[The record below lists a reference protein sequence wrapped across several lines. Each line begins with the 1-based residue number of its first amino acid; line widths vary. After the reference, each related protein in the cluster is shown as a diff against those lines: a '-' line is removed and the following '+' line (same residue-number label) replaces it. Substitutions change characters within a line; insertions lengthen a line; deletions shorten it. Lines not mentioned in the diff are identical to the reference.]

1 MKARDLLAQPGP
13 LLVDG
18 GLSTQLERLGHRLDD
33 PLWTARTLLE
43 DPGAVIA
50 AHRAFVDAGAR
61 IVTTASYQAS
71 RTGFVAAGRSAR
83 EADDALAASV
93 QAARQ
98 ATVGREVLVAASVG
112 PYGAITHDGAE
123 YRGRYG
129 LSHEQLVTFHA
140 ERIEVLLAAQPDLLA
155 VETIPD
161 VDELRAIVEALPGHV
176 PAWISV
182 TTADG
187 AHVRA
192 GQPIDEVAAVIAG
205 HDGIVAVGVNCSEPE
220 MVAPALQRLRARSD
234 LPLVA
239 YPNAGGTWDATT
251 RTWMN
256 PRTAPALAV
265 GEWIAAGASIVGGCC
280 GTDAADIAA
289 MRGAISRTSRSS
301 DPSDR

>member
-98 ATVGREVLVAASVG
+98 ATVGRDVLVAASVG

-220 MVAPALQRLRARSD
+220 MVAPALRCLRARTD

-251 RTWMN
+251 RTWTD

-289 MRGAISRTSRSS
+289 MRGAISRMSRSS

>member
-1 MKARDLLAQPGP
+1 MRDLLAQPAP
-13 LLVDG
+13 VLIDG

-33 PLWTARTLLE
+33 PLWTARTLLD
-43 DPGAVIA
+43 DPRAVIA

-61 IVTTASYQAS
+61 VVTTASYQVS
-71 RTGFVAAGRSAR
+71 RAGFVAAGRSAS
-83 EADDALAASV
+83 EADDALLAAV

-98 ATVGREVLVAASVG
+98 ATAGRDVLVAASLG

-129 LSHEQLVTFHA
+129 LSHDQLVTFHG
-140 ERIEVLLAAQPDLLA
+140 ERIEVLLAAEPDLFA

-161 VDELRAIVEALPGHV
+161 VDELRAIIEVLPRHV

-192 GQPIDEVAAVIAG
+192 GQPIDEVASVVAG
-205 HDGIVAVGVNCSEPE
+205 HDGLVAVGVNCSEPLD
-220 MVAPALQRLRARSD
+220 VAPLLRALRARTT
-234 LPLVA
+234 LPLIA
-239 YPNAGGTWDATT
+239 YPNAGGRWDATT
-251 RTWMN
+251 RTWTS

-265 GEWIAAGASIVGGCC
+265 GEWIDAGASIVGGCC
-280 GTDAADIAA
+280 GTDAGDIAA
-289 MRGAISRTSRSS
+289 MHEAISRTSRSS

>member
-1 MKARDLLAQPGP
+1 MTARDLLAQPGP

-33 PLWTARTLLE
+33 PLWTARTLLD
-43 DPGAVIA
+43 DPRAVIA

-61 IVTTASYQAS
+61 VITTASYQVS
-71 RTGFVAAGRSAR
+71 RAGFVAAGRSAR

-93 QAARQ
+93 HAARE
-98 ATVGREVLVAASVG
+98 ATAGRDELVAASIG

-129 LSHEQLVTFHA
+129 LAHEQLVTFHA
-140 ERIEVLLAAQPDLLA
+140 ERIEVLLAAEPDLLA

-161 VDELRAIVEALPGHV
+161 VDELRAIVEALPSHV

-205 HDGIVAVGVNCSEPE
+205 HDAVVAVGVNCSEPE
-220 MVAPALQRLRARSD
+220 MVAPALRRLRARTD
-234 LPLVA
+234 LPLIA
-239 YPNAGGTWDATT
+239 YPNAGGTWDATRRAWT
-251 RTWMN
+251 S

-289 MRGAISRTSRSS
+289 MRDAISRMSRSS